1 MNNPIKKFVVTK
13 IMTDEEI
20 QKREGE
26 YFNEDHYDV
35 IISHDCDVYRED
47 GTLLLKFRKN
57 VIDKNLCRLA
67 ENSYKKAAQK
77 KHENRGSSAGPLDRN
92 KMPNYV
98 GTFVNAGKYR
108 THYISSVSGIPSKQY
123 VSNLSP
129 SNIIGYYDR
138 PDRNTKNKGPPCRLT
153 AFNRDFPEKWQE
165 SLPFINRLD
174 NVFKQLVPDRWKA
187 QIERARQVPEFQIL
201 DTSFTTITINYSWRT
216 ALHKDAGDY
225 LPGFGNLIVVED
237 QENPHTYGGGYTG
250 FPQYGV
256 CVDVREGDFL
266 AMDVHDW
273 HCNTE
278 LYPTNQELFDE
289 YTKNIEYYKN
299 NWHFNR
305 LSIVCYLREGML
317 RCKGL

>member
-1 MNNPIKKFVVTK
+1 MAIHKLIVSK
-13 IMTDEEI
+13 IISDELMHL
-20 QKREGE
+20 KDGE
-26 YFNEDHYDV
+26 YFPSSHYTH
-35 IISHDCDVYRED
+35 IIRDDTDVYKENGD
-47 GTLLLKFRKN
+47 LLLKFRKA
-57 VIDKNLCRLA
+57 VIPYELCKKA
-67 ENSYKKAAQK
+67 VESYKKASMK
-77 KHENRGSSAGPLDRN
+77 KHENRGASAGPLDRD

-98 GTFVNAGKYR
+98 GEFVNEGKYR

-123 VSNLSP
+123 VSNLSA

-153 AFNRDFPEKWQE
+153 SFNRDFPDKWE
-165 SLPFINRLD
+165 SALPFIQYID
-174 NVFKQLVPDRWKA
+174 KCFKTYVPDRYLIQYQRALEVPKF
-187 QIERARQVPEFQIL
+187 QIEN
-201 DTSFTTITINYSWRT
+201 TSFSTVTINYSWRT

-225 LPGFGNLIVVED
+225 HPGFGNLIVCED
-237 QENPHTYGGGYTG
+237 EENPHTYGGAYTG

-266 AMDVHDW
+266 AMDVHEW

-278 LYPTNQELFDE
+278 FIPTNTELFEE
-289 YTKNIEYYKN
+289 YNKNSEQYKN